1 MCYVVKVI
9 LVQDVKKLGNKGDV
23 VNASDGYVRNYL
35 FPRKLAIEATSQ
47 NLQNLEAVKE
57 KHNKQKELEKAN
69 AKADGDKLAESPLTI
84 TAKAGKGKL
93 FGAITTMEIASVI
106 EEQIGIKIDKRKIE
120 LAEPIKNL
128 GEHKVKVKLH
138 PEVHREI
145 NIMIKAA
152 E

>member
-1 MCYVVKVI
+1 MKVI
-9 LVQDVKKLGNKGDV
+9 LVQDVKKLGNKGDI
-23 VNASDGYVRNYL
+23 VNASDGYARNYL
-35 FPRKLAIEATSQ
+35 FPKKLAIEATPQ
-47 NLQNLEAVKE
+47 NLQSLEAVKE
-57 KHNKQKELEKAN
+57 KQNKQKELEKAN
-69 AKADGDKLAESPLTI
+69 AKADGDKLVENPLTI

-106 EEQIGIKIDKRKIE
+106 EEQVGIKVDKRKIE
-120 LAEPIKNL
+120 LTEPIKNL

-145 NIMIKAA
+145 NITIKAA

>member
-1 MCYVVKVI
+1 MKVI
-9 LVQDVKKLGNKGDV
+9 LIQDVKKVGNKGDV
-23 VNASDGYVRNYL
+23 VNASDGYARNFL
-35 FPRKLAIEATSQ
+35 LPKKLAVEATPQ
-47 NLQNLEAVKE
+47 NLQNLEATKE
-57 KHNKQKELEKAN
+57 KQNKQKELEKAN
-69 AKADGDKLAESPLTI
+69 AKADGDKLAERQLTI

-120 LAEPIKNL
+120 LAEPIKSL
-128 GEHKVKVKLH
+128 GEHKMKVKLH

-145 NIMIKAA
+145 SIMIKAA

>member
-1 MCYVVKVI
+1 MKVI
-9 LVQDVKKLGNKGDV
+9 LIQDVKTLGNKGDI
-23 VNASDGYVRNYL
+23 VNTSDGYARNYL
-35 FPRKLAIEATSQ
+35 FPKKLAIEATPQ

-57 KHNKQKELEKAN
+57 KQNKQKELEKAK
-69 AKADGDKLAESPLTI
+69 AKADGDKLVEKQPLTI

>member
-1 MCYVVKVI
+1 MKVI
-9 LVQDVKKLGNKGDV
+9 LIQDVKKFGNKGDV
-23 VNASDGYVRNYL
+23 INVSDGYARNYL
-35 FPRKLAIEATSQ
+35 LPRKLAIEATSQ
-47 NLQNLEAVKE
+47 NLQNLEAAKE
-57 KHNKQKELEKAN
+57 KQNKEKELEKVK
-69 AKADGDKLAESPLTI
+69 AKADGDKIAEKTLII

-106 EEQIGIKIDKRKIE
+106 EEQAGIKVDKRKIE

-128 GEHKVKVKLH
+128 GEHKVKIKLH

-145 NIMIKAA
+145 DITIKAA